1 MSNHSVEDED
11 AADAALAFKQEQ
23 EHEQWLEEQEELNR
37 ARWKA
42 QLDKDLKTLEND
54 PAYHEFLKS
63 LETEY
68 DNHSD

>member
-1 MSNHSVEDED
+1 MSNFTDEEED

-23 EHEQWLEEQEELNR
+23 EHEQYLEEQEELNR

-54 PAYHEFLKS
+54 PGYHEFLKS
-63 LETEY
+63 LETG
-68 DNHSD
+68 NG

>member
-42 QLDKDLKTLEND
+42 QLDKDLAILAKD
-54 PAYHEFLKS
+54 PDYAEWLKS
-63 LETEY
+63 LETQ
-68 DNHSD
+68 